1 MAATLTPSFRRI
13 LLRAGLL
20 AVAVGG
26 VWSWQ
31 HGLAISLHHTAIFT
45 GLALLGTCLG
55 LALFNSRKKLPFL
68 PLLRAATWTQ
78 FHIYAGW
85 FSIFLF
91 LLHTGL
97 RWPDGLF
104 ESLLASVFTLVALS
118 GVFGLY
124 LSRTLP
130 ARLTHHGE
138 NVIYERIPA
147 LRSKLQR
154 DVEALVLKSVEDT
167 KSCTIADFYA
177 TRLKSYFDR
186 PRNFFYYLTRGQAP
200 LKNILSEIRLLERYT
215 NEREHAILAE
225 LTECLQAKENLDFQL
240 AGQGL
245 LKYWLF
251 VHIPLTASLLL
262 LGAFHGLLVFYF
274 AGGLR

>member
-1 MAATLTPSFRRI
+1 MAATLTTSHRRI
-13 LLRAGLL
+13 LLRTGLL
-20 AVAVGG
+20 ALAGVGA
-26 VWSWQ
+26 WTWQ
-31 HGLAISLHHTAIFT
+31 RHLATSLHHTAIAT
-45 GLALLGTCLG
+45 GLALFLTCLA
-55 LALFNSRKKLPFL
+55 LALFNARKKLPFL

-78 FHIYAGW
+78 FHIYFGW
-85 FSIFLF
+85 FSILLF
-91 LLHTGL
+91 LLHIGF
-97 RWPDGLF
+97 RWPDGPF
-104 ESLLASVFTLVALS
+104 EVLLASVFSLVALS
-118 GVFGLY
+118 GVVGLF

-130 ARLTHHGE
+130 SRLTHHGE

-147 LRSKLQR
+147 LRAKLQR
-154 DVEALVLKSVEDT
+154 DVEAIVLKSVEET

-177 TRLKSYFDR
+177 AQLKRYFDR
-186 PRNFFYYLTRGQAP
+186 PRNFFHYLTRGQAP
-200 LKNILSEIRLLERYT
+200 LKGILGEIRLLERYT

-225 LTECLQAKENLDFQL
+225 LTECLHAKENLDFQL

-262 LGAFHGLLVFYF
+262 LGAFHGLYVFYF